1 MDSSNQA
8 LTDSTNRCASQRFIF
23 SSQTPNMNQYPARS
37 GWNHFKAIYPLR
49 SILNNSP
56 FKLAF

>member
-23 SSQTPNMNQYPARS
+23 SSQTPHNPARS
-37 GWNHFKAIYPLR
+37 GWNNFKAIVKQQKNGDR
-49 SILNNSP
+49 R
-56 FKLAF
+56 